1 MYHRYAKFHEL
12 HMQLKKCHP
21 DIATYKFPP
30 KKTLR
35 KRVSTYT
42 CYLFFAKIEHS
53 SKTIVYFTQRTLIQ
67 FFSV

>member
-35 KRVSTYT
+35 KRVST

-53 SKTIVYFTQRTLIQ
+53 SQL
-67 FFSV
+67 